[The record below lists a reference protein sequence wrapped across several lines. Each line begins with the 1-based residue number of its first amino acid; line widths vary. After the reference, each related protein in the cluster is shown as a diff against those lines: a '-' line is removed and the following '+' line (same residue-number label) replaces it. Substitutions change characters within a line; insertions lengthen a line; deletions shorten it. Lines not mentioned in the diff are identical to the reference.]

1 MFVEWRCKI
10 SHSADWLQTLESIIQ
25 LQILEKGERTLSLLV
40 PGSIKKLSINP
51 GFHLKYCNEVDK
63 AEAEYQRVLNYAKCG
78 GIEMKDLKFQEIPVT
93 ASSLKF
99 ESIRFVPFMKLA
111 FQVSITILWTHHR
124 PFHNFSCFNG
134 ENVTAG
140 RSDEKYVNLHSFT
153 NFRLYFLRIFG
164 HTSTTASVLLLIT
177 AGMLK

>member
-99 ESIRFVPFMKLA
+99 ESIRFVPFMKPA
-111 FQVSITILWTHHR
+111 FQVSLNSCGHLTIKRHFENFVPLETKQNFFR
-124 PFHNFSCFNG
+124 PNTKIG
-134 ENVTAG
+134 V
-140 RSDEKYVNLHSFT
+140 D
-153 NFRLYFLRIFG
+153 
-164 HTSTTASVLLLIT
+164 
-177 AGMLK
+177 